1 MLIFAARRALTDI
14 VNNKFL
20 HIVSIVTIA
29 LSVFIVSAFS
39 LFFNNATDFLDAWRK
54 GVRIIA
60 YMSNNV
66 AEPQR
71 TELMETIRNSS
82 GVAAIEF
89 ISKDDAYNDLKEK
102 IGQQSS
108 LLDGLDK
115 NPLPDSLEITLADS
129 CRKLEDIEE
138 LSQNI
143 GGLPYVADVEY
154 AQKWLHRFNGIYNL
168 FKVTGLVL
176 VSIFFI
182 ATLLIIANTIRLT
195 MYSRREEIEIIRIIG
210 ADEEFIKYP
219 LFFEAVAQGF
229 LGGVAGIL
237 MLYLAFVL
245 TVPNF
250 APETVFS
257 FFEIRFI
264 SVKFSL
270 AIVLCS
276 MMIGWVGCFFSIRK
290 FLKL

>member
-1 MLIFAARRALTDI
+1 MPIFAVKRAYTDI

-20 HIVSIVTIA
+20 HSVSIVTIA

-54 GVRIIA
+54 GVRVIT
-60 YMSNNV
+60 YLDDNV
-66 AEPQR
+66 TESQR
-71 TELMETIRNSS
+71 TKLMETIRNFS
-82 GVAAIEF
+82 GVSTIEF
-89 ISKDDAYNDLKEK
+89 IAKDDAYNDLKEK

-115 NPLPDSLEITLADS
+115 NPLPDSFEITLADS
-129 CRKLEDIEE
+129 FHQLDDIEK
-138 LSQNI
+138 LSQKI
-143 GGLPYVADVEY
+143 KGLPHIEDVEY
-154 AQKWLHRFNGIYNL
+154 AQKWLYRFNGIYNL

-176 VSIFFI
+176 AGVFFI
-182 ATLLIIANTIRLT
+182 ATLLIIANTIRLI

-219 LFFEAVAQGF
+219 LFIEAVAQGF
-229 LGGVAGIL
+229 IGGVAGIV
-237 MLYLAFVL
+237 MLYLAFIL

-250 APETVFS
+250 ASDMVFS

-270 AIVLCS
+270 IIVFCS
-276 MMIGWVGCFFSIRK
+276 MIIGWIGCFFSIRK
-290 FLKL
+290 FLRL

>member
-1 MLIFAARRALTDI
+1 MIVSAAKRALTDI
-14 VNNKFL
+14 ENNKFL
-20 HIVSIVTIA
+20 HFISVVTIA

-39 LFFNNATDFLDAWRK
+39 LFFNNATDFLDAWRS
-54 GVRIIA
+54 GVRITA
-60 YMSNNV
+60 YLNDNV
-66 AEPQR
+66 PELQR
-71 TELMETIRNSS
+71 SELMEKVRNFRGVSS
-82 GVAAIEF
+82 IQF
-89 ISKDDAYNDLKEK
+89 ISKDDAYNDLQEK

-115 NPLPDSLEITLADS
+115 NPLPDSIEITLADS
-129 CRKLEDIEE
+129 YRRIEDIEKLAKKIRE
-138 LSQNI
+138 L
-143 GGLPYVADVEY
+143 PHVEDVEY
-154 AQKWLHRFNGIYNL
+154 AQKWLYRFNGIYNL
-168 FKVTGLVL
+168 FKVTGMVL

-182 ATLLIIANTIRLT
+182 ATFLIIANTIRLI

-210 ADEEFIKYP
+210 ADEAFIKYP
-219 LFFEAVAQGF
+219 LFFEAMAQGF

-237 MLYLAFVL
+237 MLYLSFML

-250 APETVFS
+250 APDMVFS

-270 AIVLCS
+270 AIVSGS
-276 MMIGWVGCFFSIRK
+276 MMIGWIGCFFSIRK

>member
-1 MLIFAARRALTDI
+1 MLMLDAKRVLTDI

-20 HIVSIVTIA
+20 HMVSVVTIA
-29 LSVFIVSAFS
+29 LSVFIVSSFS

-54 GVRIIA
+54 GVRVIT
-60 YMSNNV
+60 YMSDNV
-66 AEPQR
+66 TEPQR
-71 TELMETIRNSS
+71 TELMETIRNLG
-82 GVAAIEF
+82 GVAGIEF

-115 NPLPDSLEITLADS
+115 NPLPDSFEITLADS
-129 CRKLEDIEE
+129 YRRLEDIEK

-143 GGLPYVADVEY
+143 GGLPHVEDVEY
-154 AQKWLHRFNGIYNL
+154 AQKWLYRFNGVYNL

-182 ATLLIIANTIRLT
+182 ATLLIIANTIRLI
-195 MYSRREEIEIIRIIG
+195 MYTRREEIEIIRIIG
-210 ADEEFIKYP
+210 ADEKFIKYP
-219 LFFEAVAQGF
+219 LFFEAVVHGF

-237 MLYLAFVL
+237 MLYLAFIL

-250 APETVFS
+250 APATVFS
-257 FFEIRFI
+257 LFEIRFI

-270 AIVLCS
+270 TIVLCS

-290 FLKL
+290 FLKI

>member
-1 MLIFAARRALTDI
+1 MWITAVKRALTDI
-14 VNNKFL
+14 ANNKFL
-20 HIVSIVTIA
+20 HFVSIVTIA

-54 GVRIIA
+54 GVRITA
-60 YMSNNV
+60 YLSDSVPEARRDGLVEKIKNF
-66 AEPQR
+66 A
-71 TELMETIRNSS
+71 
-82 GVAAIEF
+82 GVSAIKF

-108 LLDGLDK
+108 LLEGLDK
-115 NPLPDSLEITLADS
+115 NPLPDSFEITLADS
-129 CRKLEDIEE
+129 YRQMEDIEK
-138 LSQNI
+138 LATTITN
-143 GGLPYVADVEY
+143 LPHVEDVEY
-154 AQKWLHRFNGIYNL
+154 AQKWLYRFSGIYNL
-168 FKVTGLVL
+168 FKVTGMVL
-176 VSIFFI
+176 AGIFFI
-182 ATLLIIANTIRLT
+182 ATLLIIANTIRLV

-210 ADEEFIKYP
+210 ADEAFIKYP

-229 LGGVAGIL
+229 IGGVAGIL
-237 MLYLAFVL
+237 MLYLAFML

-250 APETVFS
+250 APDTVFS

-264 SVKFSL
+264 SAGFSL
-270 AIVLCS
+270 TIVFCS

>member
-1 MLIFAARRALTDI
+1 MLIVAAKRALTDI

-20 HIVSIVTIA
+20 HMVSIVTIA

-60 YMSNNV
+60 YMSDNV
-66 AEPQR
+66 PDSQR
-71 TELMETIRNSS
+71 IELMETIRNSS

-89 ISKDDAYNDLKEK
+89 ISKDDAYNDLKRK
-102 IGQQSS
+102 IDQQSS

-115 NPLPDSLEITLADS
+115 NPLPDSLEIILADS
-129 CRKLEDIEE
+129 CRRLEDIEE

-143 GGLPYVADVEY
+143 GGLPHVADVEY
-154 AQKWLHRFNGIYNL
+154 AQKWLYRFNGIYNL

-182 ATLLIIANTIRLT
+182 ATLLIIVNTIRLV
-195 MYSRREEIEIIRIIG
+195 MYTRREEIEIIRIIG
-210 ADEEFIKYP
+210 ADEAFIKYP
-219 LFFEAVAQGF
+219 LFFEALAQGF
-229 LGGVAGIL
+229 LGGVAGLL
-237 MLYLAFVL
+237 MLYLAFIL
-245 TVPNF
+245 TVPNL
-250 APETVFS
+250 AQDTVFS

-264 SVKFSL
+264 SIKFSL
-270 AIVLCS
+270 TIVFCS

>member
-1 MLIFAARRALTDI
+1 MLILAARRAFTDI

-20 HIVSIVTIA
+20 HIVCIVTIA

-54 GVRIIA
+54 GVRIIT
-60 YMSNNV
+60 YMNDNV
-66 AEPQR
+66 TESQR
-71 TELMETIRNSS
+71 TEVMETIRNLN
-82 GVAAIEF
+82 GVSAIEF
-89 ISKDDAYNDLKEK
+89 ISKDDAYNDLKGK
-102 IGQQSS
+102 IGEQSS

-115 NPLPDSLEITLADS
+115 NPLPDSFEITLADS
-129 CRKLEDIEE
+129 YHQLDDIEK
-138 LSQNI
+138 LSQKI
-143 GGLPYVADVEY
+143 SGLPHVEDVEY
-154 AQKWLHRFNGIYNL
+154 AQKWLYRFNGIYNL

-182 ATLLIIANTIRLT
+182 ATLLIIANTIRLI

-229 LGGVAGIL
+229 LGGIAGIL
-237 MLYLAFVL
+237 MLYLAFIL
-245 TVPNF
+245 TVPTF
-250 APETVFS
+250 ASETVFS

-270 AIVLCS
+270 TIVFCS

-290 FLKL
+290 FLRL

>member
-1 MLIFAARRALTDI
+1 MLIVAAKRALTDI

-20 HIVSIVTIA
+20 HMVSIVTIA

-60 YMSNNV
+60 YMSDNV
-66 AEPQR
+66 PDSQR
-71 TELMETIRNSS
+71 IELMETIRNSS

-89 ISKDDAYNDLKEK
+89 ISKDDAYNDLKRK

-115 NPLPDSLEITLADS
+115 NPLPDSLEIILADS
-129 CRKLEDIEE
+129 YRRLEDIEE

-143 GGLPYVADVEY
+143 GGLPHVADVEY
-154 AQKWLHRFNGIYNL
+154 AQKWLYRFNGIYNL

-176 VSIFFI
+176 GSIFFI
-182 ATLLIIANTIRLT
+182 ATLLIIVNTIRLV
-195 MYSRREEIEIIRIIG
+195 MYTRREEIEIIRIIG
-210 ADEEFIKYP
+210 ADEAFIKYP

-229 LGGVAGIL
+229 LGGVAGLL
-237 MLYLAFVL
+237 MLYLAFIL
-245 TVPNF
+245 TVPNL
-250 APETVFS
+250 AQDTVFS

-264 SVKFSL
+264 SIKFSL
-270 AIVLCS
+270 TIVFCS

-290 FLKL
+290 FLKF

>member
-1 MLIFAARRALTDI
+1 MLIFAAKRALTDI

-39 LFFNNATDFLDAWRK
+39 LFFNNATDFLDAWRT
-54 GVRIIA
+54 GVRVIA
-60 YMSNNV
+60 YVGANV
-66 AEPQR
+66 TEPQR
-71 TELMETIRNSS
+71 TRLEETIRNLN
-82 GVAAIEF
+82 GVSVVEF
-89 ISKDDAYNDLKEK
+89 ISKDDAFNDLKQK

-115 NPLPDSLEITLADS
+115 NPLPDSFEITLTDS
-129 CRKLEDIEE
+129 YRRLEDIEK
-138 LSQNI
+138 LSQSI
-143 GGLPYVADVEY
+143 GGLPYVEDVEY

-182 ATLLIIANTIRLT
+182 ATLLIIANTIRLI
-195 MYSRREEIEIIRIIG
+195 MYSRREEIEIMRIIG

-219 LFFEAVAQGF
+219 LFLEAVAQGF

-237 MLYLAFVL
+237 MLYLAFIL
-245 TVPNF
+245 TVPNL

-270 AIVLCS
+270 TIVLCS

>member
-1 MLIFAARRALTDI
+1 MLIFAAKRAFTDI

-20 HIVSIVTIA
+20 HIVSIVTIS

-54 GVRIIA
+54 GIRIIA
-60 YMSNNV
+60 YTSDNV
-66 AEPQR
+66 SELQR
-71 TELMETIRNSS
+71 DKLMEAIRCLN
-82 GVAAIEF
+82 GVSVIKF
-89 ISKDDAYNDLKEK
+89 ISKDDAYDDLKEK

-115 NPLPDSLEITLADS
+115 NPLPDSFEVTLADS
-129 CRKLEDIEE
+129 YRRLDDIEK

-143 GGLPYVADVEY
+143 SRLPHVEDVEY
-154 AQKWLHRFNGIYNL
+154 AQKWLYRFNGIYNL
-168 FKVTGLVL
+168 FKMTGLVL

-182 ATLLIIANTIRLT
+182 ATLLIIANTIRLV

-219 LFFEAVAQGF
+219 LFFEALAQGF
-229 LGGVAGIL
+229 LGGIAGIL
-237 MLYLAFVL
+237 LLYLAFIL

-250 APETVFS
+250 APDMVFS

-270 AIVLCS
+270 TIIFCS